1 MNISTNRREMIR
13 ITAASGLVLPYL
25 RTGRTMADE
34 TKTANSRPRIGSIGV
49 GSMGSGDS
57 SAAARFGD
65 IVAVCD
71 VDKSHAEKAKNSD
84 RIGKGKADAY
94 EDYRKV
100 LDRKDIDIVTIST
113 PDHWHSKIL
122 IEAMK
127 AGKDA
132 YCQKPLTLTIDE
144 GKKILQVQKETG
156 RVVQVGTQQRS
167 ENNNMFLLAAAM
179 VRDGRL
185 GTMKKVTCSIGG
197 APKGGPFKTE
207 AVPAGLNWDMWQG
220 QTMPTDYIK
229 ERCHYEFR
237 WWYEYSG
244 GKMTDWG
251 AHHVDEAMWA
261 LGLDNS
267 GVSKVEVVKAIH
279 PVPYA
284 KGYTT
289 DKSSYNVATN
299 FHVKCTCPGDV
310 ELNIT
315 DEGENGITFIGSTG
329 SIFVSRG
336 EIILKGTTVD
346 ALYKKPVS
354 EDLLMKMRN
363 GKRFDSHMGNFM
375 ECVRDRGKPIS
386 DVGSHHRA
394 MTTCHLGN
402 IAMRLG
408 RTLTWDAAKE
418 EIVGDA
424 EANAWQSREQRKG
437 FEVTA

>member
-1 MNISTNRREMIR
+1 MQSTNRRDMIR

-25 RTGRTMADE
+25 QAGRTMADE
-34 TKTANSRPRIGSIGV
+34 TKTPNSRPRIGSIGL
-49 GSMGSGDS
+49 GGMGNGDAS
-57 SAAARFGD
+57 QAARYGD

-71 VDKSHAEKAKNSD
+71 VDKDRAGAAAKNE
-84 RIGKGKADAY
+84 RIGKGKADIF

-100 LDRKDIDIVTIST
+100 LDRNDIDIVTIST

-127 AGKDA
+127 AGKDV

-144 GKKILQVQKETG
+144 GKKICKVLKETG

-167 ENNNMFLLAAAM
+167 ENNNMFLLAVAM
-179 VRDGRL
+179 VRDGRI
-185 GTMKKVTCSIGG
+185 GQVKKVTCSIGG

-207 AVPAGLNWDMWQG
+207 EPPANLNWDMWQG
-220 QTMPTDYIK
+220 QTPAVAYIK

-251 AHHVDEAMWA
+251 AHHVDIAMWG

-267 GVSKVEVVKAIH
+267 GVKTVEVLKAVH
-279 PVPYA
+279 PVPY
-284 KGYTT
+284 KNGYATV
-289 DKSSYNVATN
+289 DNQYNTALS
-299 FHVKCTCPGDV
+299 FLVKCTCPGG
-310 ELNIT
+310 EEIHIT
-315 DEGENGITFIGSTG
+315 DEGENGVTFQGTNG

-336 EIILKGTTVD
+336 EIILKGMPVD
-346 ALYKKPVS
+346 ALYKNPVS
-354 EDLLMKMRN
+354 EELLMKLRN
-363 GKRFDSHMGNFM
+363 GKRFDGHMGNFM
-375 ECVRDRGKPIS
+375 ECVRDRGLPIS
-386 DVGSHHRA
+386 DVYSHHRA

-408 RTLTWDAAKE
+408 KTLTWDAANE

-424 EANAWQSREQRKG
+424 EANAWQAREQRKG
-437 FEVTA
+437 YEVTA

>member
-1 MNISTNRREMIR
+1 MNISTNRRDMIR

-34 TKTANSRPRIGSIGV
+34 TKTPNSRPRVGSIGL
-49 GSMGSGDS
+49 GGMGNGDA
-57 SAAARFGD
+57 SAAARYGD

-71 VDKSHAEKAKNSD
+71 VDRNRAEAAAKND
-84 RIGKGKADAY
+84 RIGKGKADIY

-100 LDRKDIDIVTIST
+100 LERKDIDIVTIST
-113 PDHWHSKIL
+113 PDHWHTKIL
-122 IEAMK
+122 IDAMK
-127 AGKDA
+127 AGKDV

-144 GKKILQVQKETG
+144 GKKILKVLKETG

-185 GTMKKVTCSIGG
+185 GKMKKVTCAIGD

-207 AVPAGLNWDMWQG
+207 PVPAGLNWDMWQG
-220 QTMPTDYIK
+220 QTPATDYIK

-261 LGLDNS
+261 LGLDDS
-267 GVSKVEVVKAIH
+267 GVSKVEVIKAVH
-279 PVPYA
+279 PVAYE
-284 KGYTT
+284 KGYAV
-289 DKSSYNVATN
+289 DKNSYNVATN

-310 ELNIT
+310 ELNIV
-315 DEGENGITFIGSTG
+315 DNGENGITFEGTAG
-329 SIFVSRG
+329 SIFVSRSQ
-336 EIILKGTTVD
+336 ITLKGMPVD
-346 ALYKKPVS
+346 ALYKNPVS
-354 EDLLMKMRN
+354 EALLMKMRN

-408 RTLTWDAAKE
+408 RSLTWDAAKE

-424 EANAWQSREQRKG
+424 EANAWQAREQRKG
-437 FEVTA
+437 YEITA

>member
-1 MNISTNRREMIR
+1 MTTQTNRRDMIR

-25 RTGRTMADE
+25 RPGRTMADE
-34 TKTANSRPRIGSIGV
+34 TKTPNSRPKVGSIGL
-49 GSMGSGDS
+49 GGMGNGDAS
-57 SAAARFGD
+57 QAARYGD

-71 VDKSHAEKAKNSD
+71 VDLDRAEAAKASE
-84 RIGKGKADAY
+84 RIGKGKADVY
-94 EDYRKV
+94 QDYRKV
-100 LDRKDIDIVTIST
+100 LERPDIEIVTIST

-127 AGKDA
+127 AGKDV

-144 GKKILQVQKETG
+144 GKKICKVLKETG

-185 GTMKKVTCSIGG
+185 GKMKKVTCRIGG

-207 AVPAGLNWDMWQG
+207 EPPAKLNWDMWQG
-220 QTMPTDYIK
+220 QTPAVPYIK

-261 LGLDNS
+261 LGLDDS
-267 GVSKVEVVKAIH
+267 GVEKVEVVKAIH
-279 PVPYA
+279 PVPYSN
-284 KGYTT
+284 GYPTVNNE
-289 DKSSYNVATN
+289 YNTATS
-299 FHVKCTCPGDV
+299 FHVKCTAPGGV
-310 ELNIT
+310 ELNIV
-315 DEGENGITFIGSTG
+315 DEGENGILFEGDKG
-329 SIFVSRG
+329 SIFVSRS
-336 EIILKGTTVD
+336 EIILKGMPVD
-346 ALYKKPVS
+346 ALYKNPVS
-354 EDLLMKMRN
+354 EELLMKMRN
-363 GKRFDSHMGNFM
+363 GKRYDGHMGNFM

-386 DVGSHHRA
+386 DVYSHHRA

-408 RTLTWDAAKE
+408 RSLTWDAAKE
-418 EIVGDA
+418 EIVGDS
-424 EANAWQSREQRKG
+424 EANAWQKREQRKG
-437 FEVTA
+437 YEVEA